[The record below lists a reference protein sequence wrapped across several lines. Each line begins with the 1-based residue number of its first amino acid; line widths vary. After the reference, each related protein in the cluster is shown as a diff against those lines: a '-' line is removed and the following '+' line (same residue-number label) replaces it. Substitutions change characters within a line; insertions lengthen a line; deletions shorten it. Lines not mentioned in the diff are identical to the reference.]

1 MSFKYY
7 DEHADK
13 FFNDTVHVNMNEF
26 YEAFLPLVKKE
37 GRILDI
43 GCGSGR
49 DIKAFLDRGFD
60 VVGFDASYEMVKK
73 ASSFDEFIVATILA
87 DIFDPSGSDDIDLV
101 AKNIV
106 DGLDAYGMIKGPEFV
121 NEDDV
126 AA

>member
-1 MSFKYY
+1 
-7 DEHADK
+7 
-13 FFNDTVHVNMNEF
+13 
-26 YEAFLPLVKKE
+26 
-37 GRILDI
+37 
-43 GCGSGR
+43 
-49 DIKAFLDRGFD
+49 
-60 VVGFDASYEMVKK
+60 MVKK